1 MRGQAGFFDID
12 ERLKQLSA
20 KGDSLERL
28 AQVIDFELFR
38 VDLERAVPRSDRAKG
53 GRPAFDHVLMF
64 KALILQASHNLSDER
79 TEYLI
84 RDRLSFMR
92 FLGLGLA
99 DTVPDANTIW
109 TFREALTRARIAGKP
124 AIEVLFERFDAALAA
139 AGFLAMSGQIID
151 ASIVAAPK
159 QRNTD
164 GEKRDIKEGR
174 IPAAWAN
181 KPAKLRQKDR
191 DARWTV
197 KYTKAKPSADGA
209 PRVDLA
215 VPAFGYKNHVGIDRR
230 HRLIRRWTVT
240 DAARHDGALL
250 PELIDTEQHRQ
261 RRVGRHRL
269 SLPGQREVPRRP
281 SAALADP
288 PQEAQGQADAAP
300 HRSGQCPQVGGALGG
315 RARLRPPERPDG
327 PVHPHHR
334 HRPRENQDRPRQPP
348 LQHAA
353 DGLAHRPDHTS
364 LIQESCPEP
373 ARAATPSAQINR
385 SLL

>member
-1 MRGQAGFFDID
+1 M
-12 ERLKQLSA
+12 
-20 KGDSLERL
+20 
-28 AQVIDFELFR
+28 VDFELFR
-38 VDLERAVPRSDRAKG
+38 ADLERAVPRSDRAKG
-53 GRPAFDHVLMF
+53 GRPPFDHVLMF
-64 KALILQASHNLSDER
+64 KTLVLQASHNLSDER

-92 FLGLGLA
+92 FLGLGLS

-109 TFREALTRARIAGKP
+109 TFREALTRARLAGKP
-124 AIEVLFERFDAALAA
+124 AIEVVFERFDAVLSA

-174 IPAAWAN
+174 IPAEWAQ

-197 KYTKAKPSADGA
+197 KYTKAKPSEEGG
-209 PRVDLA
+209 PRIDLA
-215 VPAFGYKNHVGIDRR
+215 VPAFGYKNHIGIDRR

-250 PELIDTEQHRQ
+250 PELIDRNNTAGDVWADTAYRSKANEKF
-261 RRVGRHRL
+261 
-269 SLPGQREVPRRP
+269 
-281 SAALADP
+281 LADRLLRS
-288 PQEAQGQADAAP
+288 QIHRKKAEREINAAP
-300 HRSGQCPQVGGALGG
+300 HCPRQCPQIGGALGG
-315 RARLRPPERPDG
+315 RARLCPPERADG

-334 HRPRENQDRPRQPP
+334 HRPREDQDRPRQPR

-353 DGLAHRPDHTS
+353 NGLAHGS
-364 LIQESCPEP
+364 E
-373 ARAATPSAQINR
+373 RAELSHIIR
-385 SLL
+385 C